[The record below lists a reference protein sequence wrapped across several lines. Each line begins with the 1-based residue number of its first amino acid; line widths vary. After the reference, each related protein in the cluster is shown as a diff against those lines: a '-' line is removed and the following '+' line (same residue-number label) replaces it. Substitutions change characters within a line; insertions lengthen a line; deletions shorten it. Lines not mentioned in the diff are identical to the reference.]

1 MPEDSVKDRL
11 LEAAIICLQRE
22 GYAATTAR
30 DIAAEARANLRSIG
44 YHYGSTRGLLLAAIS
59 ANWRRWLAPLI
70 AATASEGSDPA
81 NSQPEE
87 ASQTE
92 SSPPEVALPEV
103 ALPEVAPPEVALP
116 EVALP
121 EVALP
126 EVALPEVAL
135 PKDSQPTDS
144 PHEDSPP
151 ERRLAQG
158 MALFAAA
165 LAENAPM
172 AHAWLEAVTLA
183 PRDAE
188 LRATLAANQQEFRA
202 ALARNLAAAGQP
214 DADERARAIVAVCDG
229 LVVHFLL
236 YGETLRPADVADAA
250 AAALGQFVG

>member
-1 MPEDSVKDRL
+1 MPEESVKDRL
-11 LEAAIICLQRE
+11 LEAAIVCLQRD

-30 DIAAEARANLRSIG
+30 DVAAEAHANLRSIG

-70 AATASEGSDPA
+70 AATTGDAASGSSTPEDSQPA
-81 NSQPEE
+81 NS
-87 ASQTE
+87 
-92 SSPPEVALPEV
+92 L
-103 ALPEVAPPEVALP
+103 
-116 EVALP
+116 
-121 EVALP
+121 
-126 EVALPEVAL
+126 
-135 PKDSQPTDS
+135 
-144 PHEDSPP
+144 P
-151 ERRLAQG
+151 ERRLAEG

-188 LRATLAANQQEFRA
+188 LRATLAANQHEFRA

-214 DADERARAIVAVCDG
+214 DADARARAIVAVCDG

-236 YGETLRPADVADAA
+236 YGNALRVEDVAYEA
-250 AAALGQFVG
+250 AAALAEIGDRSA